1 MALSNYFYNKTT
13 RKYVSLFGSYFNQ
26 LKVCRT
32 DATGTVVHDFIVP
45 ISYAP
50 WQKVLSKV
58 QQDGARETNQ
68 AIVLP
73 RISFDITGIAY
84 DAERKISP
92 TRKMRK
98 TVKDGDTGSRNFVY
112 AGQPYNFE
120 FGLYIMAKYNED
132 AIQLVEQI
140 VPFFRPDLTNTAT
153 IIEGLDPLDI
163 PLVLNDV
170 TSEEIYEGNYE
181 ERQSILWTLNFTM
194 KAWYFGPER
203 EKKVIKFIDVDIAT
217 DTPVNTEFEENISLQ
232 PGLTIAGDPT
242 TDITQTVAY
251 NTIEFDDDYGL
262 IRNIENPRAQEM
274 VVTLNQS
281 LMTSN
286 TAVIN
291 VDNSGTY
298 FTVDWGDGTNE
309 LTELADG
316 TSNTSISH
324 VYTDSGTYDVKIK
337 FVDGQ
342 IRFDDSVVDI
352 KWWGENTFVT
362 AEEMFKGNQ
371 NLITFTASDV
381 PKFQPGASTAS
392 MFEDCTSFTG
402 ANSNLS
408 EWDFSNVTNTADM
421 FKNTG

>member
-1 MALSNYFYNKTT
+1 MAIANHFYNQSF
-13 RKYVSLFGSYFNQ
+13 RKYVALFGTYFNQ
-26 LKVCRT
+26 LKVRRT
-32 DATGTVVHDFIVP
+32 NNAGEFIHEFIVP

-50 WQKVLSKV
+50 WQKILAAAVLNDKEPGV
-58 QQDGARETNQ
+58 
-68 AIVLP
+68 AITLP
-73 RISFDITGIAY
+73 RMSFEMTSMSY
-84 DAERKISP
+84 DPSRKVSP

-98 TVKDGDTGSRNFVY
+98 TAADPDGSRGFMYTGS
-112 AGQPYNFE
+112 PYNIDFE
-120 FGLYIMAKYNED
+120 LNIMSKYNED
-132 AIQLVEQI
+132 AVQLVEQI
-140 VPFFRPDLTNTAT
+140 LPFFDPEFVQTAT
-153 IIEGLDPLDI
+153 IINGLTALDI
-163 PLVLNDV
+163 PTILTSV
-170 TSEEIYEGNYE
+170 TSEEIYEGSFAD
-181 ERQSILWTLNFTM
+181 ERQAIKWTLAFTM
-194 KAWYFGPER
+194 KGWFFGPER
-203 EKKVIKFIDVDIAT
+203 IQKVIKFIDTNLAA

-251 NTIEFDDDYGL
+251 NTIDFDDDYGL
-262 IRNIENPRAQEM
+262 IRNIANPRAQEM
-274 VVTLNQS
+274 IVTLNQG

-402 ANSNLS
+402 ANSNLG
-408 EWDFSNVTNTADM
+408 EWDFSNVTNTTDM

>member
-1 MALSNYFYNKTT
+1 MSIANYFYNKTT
-13 RKYVSLFGSYFNQ
+13 RKYVALFGTYFNQ
-26 LKVCRT
+26 LMVKRV
-32 DATGTVVHDFIVP
+32 DNQGVTVQQMIVP

-50 WQKVLSKV
+50 WQKVLAQAAQSDREPGV
-58 QQDGARETNQ
+58 QIT
-68 AIVLP
+68 LP
-73 RISFDITGIAY
+73 RMSFEISAYTFDP
-84 DAERKISP
+84 ERKISP
-92 TRKMRK
+92 TRKIRK
-98 TVKDGDTGSRNFVY
+98 TAGDEDTGSRNFHY
-112 AGQPYNFE
+112 AGAPYNME
-120 FGLYIMAKYNED
+120 FSLYIMAKYNED

-140 VPFFRPDLTNTAT
+140 VPFFNPDMTQTAT
-153 IIEGLDPLDI
+153 IVDGLDPLDI
-163 PLVLNDV
+163 PLILNSV
-170 TSEEIYEGNYE
+170 SSEEIYEGAFTE
-181 ERQSILWTLNFTM
+181 SRTIMWTLNFTM

-203 EKKVIKFIDVDIAT
+203 EKKVIKFIDVDLAA
-217 DTPVNTEFEENISLQ
+217 DTPINTEFEENISFQ
-232 PGLTIAGDPT
+232 PGLTIAGDAT

-251 NTIEFDDDYGL
+251 NTIDFDDDYGL
-262 IRNIENPRAQEM
+262 IRNIANPRAQEM
-274 VVTLNQS
+274 IVTLNQG

-286 TAVIN
+286 TAIIN

-324 VYTDSGTYDVKIK
+324 VYTGSGTYDVKIK

-342 IRFDDSVVDI
+342 VRFDDSVVDI

-402 ANSNLS
+402 ANSNLG
-408 EWDFSNVTNTADM
+408 EWDFSNVTNTTDM

>member
-1 MALSNYFYNKTT
+1 MAIANYFYNQTT
-13 RKYVSLFGSYFNQ
+13 RKYVALFGTYFNQ
-26 LKVCRT
+26 LTIKRV
-32 DATGTVVHDFIVP
+32 DNEGNEIHQMIVP

-50 WQKVLSKV
+50 WQKVLALATQKEIEPGV
-58 QQDGARETNQ
+58 QIT
-68 AIVLP
+68 LP
-73 RISFDITGIAY
+73 RMSFDIQGYTF
-84 DAERKISP
+84 DAERKVSP
-92 TRKMRK
+92 TRKIRQ
-98 TVKDGDTGSRNFVY
+98 TVGDPDSGSRNFY
-112 AGQPYNFE
+112 YSGAPYNIE
-120 FGLYIMAKYNED
+120 FALYIMAKYNED

-140 VPFFRPDLTNTAT
+140 IPFFNPELTQTAR
-153 IIEGLDPLDI
+153 IVPGIEPLDI
-163 PLVLNDV
+163 PLILTST
-170 TSEEIYEGNYE
+170 TSEEIYEGAFTE
-181 ERQSILWTLNFTM
+181 GRTIMWTLNFTM

-203 EKKVIKFIDVDIAT
+203 EKKVIKFIDLDIAT
-217 DTPVNTEFEENISLQ
+217 DTPINTEFEENISFQ
-232 PGLTIAGDPT
+232 PGLTIAGDAT

-251 NTIEFDDDYGL
+251 NTIDFDDDYGL
-262 IRNIENPRAQEM
+262 IRNIANPRAQEM
-274 VVTLNQS
+274 IVTLNQG

-286 TAVIN
+286 TAIIN

-324 VYTDSGTYDVKIK
+324 VYTGSGTYDVKIK

-352 KWWGENTFVT
+352 KSWGENTFIT

-402 ANSNLS
+402 ANSNLG
-408 EWDFSNVTNTADM
+408 EWDFSNVTNTTDM

>member
-1 MALSNYFYNKTT
+1 MSIANYFYNKTT
-13 RKYVSLFGSYFNQ
+13 RKYVALFGTYFNQ
-26 LKVCRT
+26 LMVKRV
-32 DATGTVVHDFIVP
+32 DNQGVTVQQMIVP

-50 WQKVLSKV
+50 WQKVLAQAAQSDREPGV
-58 QQDGARETNQ
+58 QIT
-68 AIVLP
+68 LP
-73 RISFDITGIAY
+73 RMSFEISAYTFDP
-84 DAERKISP
+84 ERKISP
-92 TRKMRK
+92 TRKIRK
-98 TVKDGDTGSRNFVY
+98 TTGDEDTGSRNFHY
-112 AGQPYNFE
+112 AGAPYNME
-120 FGLYIMAKYNED
+120 FSLYIMAKYNED

-140 VPFFRPDLTNTAT
+140 VPFFNPDMTQTAT
-153 IIEGLDPLDI
+153 IVDGLDPLDI
-163 PLVLNDV
+163 PLILNSV
-170 TSEEIYEGNYE
+170 SSEEIYEGAFTE
-181 ERQSILWTLNFTM
+181 SRTIMWTLNFTM

-203 EKKVIKFIDVDIAT
+203 EKKVIKFIDVDLAA
-217 DTPVNTEFEENISLQ
+217 DTPINTEFEENISFQ
-232 PGLTIAGDPT
+232 PGLTIAGDAT

-251 NTIEFDDDYGL
+251 NTIDFDDDYGL
-262 IRNIENPRAQEM
+262 IRNIANPRAQEM
-274 VVTLNQS
+274 IVTLNQG

-286 TAVIN
+286 TAIIN

-324 VYTDSGTYDVKIK
+324 VYTGSGTYDVKIK

-342 IRFDDSVVDI
+342 VRFDDSVVDI

-402 ANSNLS
+402 ANSNLG
-408 EWDFSNVTNTADM
+408 EWDFSNVTNTTDM

>member
-1 MALSNYFYNKTT
+1 MAIANYFYNQTT
-13 RKYVSLFGSYFNQ
+13 RKYVALFGTYFNQ

-32 DATGTVVHDFIVP
+32 DSGGNVVHDFIVP

-50 WQKVLSKV
+50 YQKVLARVV
-58 QQDGARETNQ
+58 QDANLNRKS
-68 AIVLP
+68 AITLP
-73 RISFDITGIAY
+73 RMSFEINNITY
-84 DAERKISP
+84 DSSRKISP
-92 TRKMRK
+92 TRKLRK
-98 TVKDGDTGSRNFVY
+98 IAADPDTGSRNFLY
-112 AGQPYNFE
+112 AGAPYNFN
-120 FGLYIMAKYNED
+120 FSLYIMSKYNED

-140 VPFFRPDLTNTAT
+140 VPFFQPDMTNTVT
-153 IIEGLDPLDI
+153 LIQGMDPLDI
-163 PLVLNDV
+163 PLILNSV
-170 TSEEIYEGNYE
+170 TSEEIYEGSFE
-181 ERQSILWTLNFTM
+181 ERQAIMWTLEFEM
-194 KAWYFGPER
+194 KGWFFGPER
-203 EKKVIKFIDVDIAT
+203 ENKVIKFIDVDIAT

-251 NTIEFDDDYGL
+251 NTIKFDDDYGL
-262 IRNIENPRAQEM
+262 IRNIANPRAQEM
-274 VVTLNQS
+274 VVTLNQG

-286 TAVIN
+286 TAIIN

-352 KWWGENTFVT
+352 KRWGENTFVT

-402 ANSNLS
+402 ANSNLG

>member
-1 MALSNYFYNKTT
+1 MSIANYFYNKTT
-13 RKYVSLFGSYFNQ
+13 RKYVALFGTYFNQ
-26 LKVCRT
+26 LMVKRV
-32 DATGTVVHDFIVP
+32 DNQGVTVQQMIVP

-50 WQKVLSKV
+50 WQKVLAQAAQSDREPGV
-58 QQDGARETNQ
+58 QIT
-68 AIVLP
+68 LP
-73 RISFDITGIAY
+73 RMSFEISAYTFDP
-84 DAERKISP
+84 ERKISP
-92 TRKMRK
+92 TRKIRK
-98 TVKDGDTGSRNFVY
+98 TTGDEDTGSRNFHY
-112 AGQPYNFE
+112 AGAPYNME
-120 FGLYIMAKYNED
+120 FSLYIMAKYNED

-140 VPFFRPDLTNTAT
+140 VPFFNPDMTQTAT
-153 IIEGLDPLDI
+153 IVDGLDPLDI
-163 PLVLNDV
+163 PLILNSV
-170 TSEEIYEGNYE
+170 SSEEIYEGAFTE
-181 ERQSILWTLNFTM
+181 SRTIMWTLNFTM

-203 EKKVIKFIDVDIAT
+203 EKKVIKFIDVDLAA
-217 DTPVNTEFEENISLQ
+217 DTPINTEFEENISFQ
-232 PGLTIAGDPT
+232 PGLTIAGDAT

-251 NTIEFDDDYGL
+251 NTIDFDDDYGL
-262 IRNIENPRAQEM
+262 IRNIANPRAQEM
-274 VVTLNQS
+274 IVTLNQG

-286 TAVIN
+286 TAIIN

-324 VYTDSGTYDVKIK
+324 VYTGSGTYDVKIK
-337 FVDGQ
+337 FIDGQ

-402 ANSNLS
+402 ANSNLG
-408 EWDFSNVTNTADM
+408 EWDFSNVTNTTDM

>member
-1 MALSNYFYNKTT
+1 MAIANYFYNQTT
-13 RKYVSLFGSYFNQ
+13 RKYVALFGTYFNQ

-32 DATGTVVHDFIVP
+32 DSGGNVVHDFIVP

-50 WQKVLSKV
+50 YQKVLARVV
-58 QQDGARETNQ
+58 QDANLNRKS
-68 AIVLP
+68 AITLP
-73 RISFDITGIAY
+73 RMSFEINNITY
-84 DAERKISP
+84 DSSRKISP
-92 TRKMRK
+92 TRKLRK
-98 TVKDGDTGSRNFVY
+98 IAADPDTGSRNFLY
-112 AGQPYNFE
+112 AGAPYNFN
-120 FGLYIMAKYNED
+120 FSLYIMSKYNED

-140 VPFFRPDLTNTAT
+140 VPFFQPDMTNTVT
-153 IIEGLDPLDI
+153 LIQGMDPLDI
-163 PLVLNDV
+163 PLILNSV
-170 TSEEIYEGNYE
+170 TSEEIYEGSFE
-181 ERQSILWTLNFTM
+181 ERQAIMWTLEFEM
-194 KAWYFGPER
+194 KGWFFGPER
-203 EKKVIKFIDVDIAT
+203 ENKVIKFIDVDIAT

-251 NTIEFDDDYGL
+251 NTIKFDDDYGL
-262 IRNIENPRAQEM
+262 IRNIANPRAQEM
-274 VVTLNQS
+274 VVTLNQG

-286 TAVIN
+286 TAIIN

-402 ANSNLS
+402 ANSNLG